1 MKKNDVF
8 ELVIEDMSEDGLCIV
23 YNSYDELI
31 DILHSNDS
39 IDESKRNLF
48 FQKNTWNNMVKLINQ
63 RIK

>member
-1 MKKNDVF
+1 
-8 ELVIEDMSEDGLCIV
+8 MSEDGLCIV